1 MVFRSS
7 SNPTGSLA
15 PLSARV
21 TPTVS
26 HLLDA
31 LQATSHTSHQRDKN
45 HQALLESNDRRLV
58 ANSPEQGTVGIL

>member
-45 HQALLESNDRRLV
+45 HQALLESNDRLV